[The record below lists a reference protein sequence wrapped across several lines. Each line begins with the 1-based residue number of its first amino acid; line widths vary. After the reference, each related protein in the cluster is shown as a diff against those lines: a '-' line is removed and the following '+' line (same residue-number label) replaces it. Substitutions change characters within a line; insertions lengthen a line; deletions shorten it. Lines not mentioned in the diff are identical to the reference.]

1 MYHTLYAVQSVV
13 FIQIFFGAC
22 IERSGKIFD
31 SEALGKFGGNIH
43 SHIIAARTFFTRFF
57 WSCSSYAPFCKSD
70 QDSQEKGYSLVSCI
84 HFRKIHFGFCPGG
97 GMVDTRDLKSLSHK
111 RVRVRAPSWAPNY

>member
-1 MYHTLYAVQSVV
+1 MSRVCQLTGKRTSV
-13 FIQIFFGAC
+13 
-22 IERSGKIFD
+22 
-31 SEALGKFGGNIH
+31 GNNVSH
-43 SHIIAARTFFTRFF
+43 SVRRTKRRFYPNL
-57 WSCSSYAPFCKSD
+57 SSYAPFCKSN